1 MTVVPTKG
9 IYSVVI
15 YLNVVKGMK
24 HPEAA
29 HALVQQLLSDQSML
43 GIPQA
48 LRYGV
53 TTDVTLP
60 EDLRKDLLFNS
71 PERTALKKNVAWRR
85 WMADRSDR
93 IERVNKIIR
102 G

>member
-9 IYSVVI
+9 ICSIVI
-15 YLNVVKGMK
+15 YISIVKGMK

-29 HALVQQLLSDQSML
+29 YALAEQLPSDQGML
-43 GIPQA
+43 GVPQA

-53 TTDVTLP
+53 TTDVTLT

-71 PERTALKKNVAWRR
+71 PERKALKKKVDWQR
-85 WMADRSDR
+85 WMADRSAR
-93 IERVNKIIR
+93 IERVTK
-102 G
+102 